1 MVMKHQIFYL
11 SFGTSEK
18 GNYNEIGDKKIQATS
33 YVDKYFLMWISFKV
47 INILFEWF
55 YRIFTK

>member
-1 MVMKHQIFYL
+1 MKHQIFYL
-11 SFGTSEK
+11 SFMSSEK
-18 GNYNEIGDKKIQATS
+18 GNYNEIGEPKIRPTS

-47 INILFEWF
+47 IHILFEWF